1 MKKQIFTLLFLISIA
16 LTAQCQWTYL
26 RSLPSGEYPSTFDGV
41 GYASMKYGLSGK
53 TQGHTQS
60 QTRTVTVYKIDES
73 TGSMTSVYSTN
84 NYGVS
89 GSFMVTEKKLG
100 KVYRFGNYQGYPST
114 HVLDS
119 SGVFSVIGIHPQGF
133 TCCFSAYD
141 ENHLYSIFMNEY
153 NDFIFN
159 TRINGVNVLADT
171 FTTFGPLKIDFP
183 ATNCGYMSIVENS
196 TGTYKILKS
205 SSDLLTWNPIYETT
219 STISDI
225 VFDEL
230 NTGYAVV
237 QPGIIIKTT
246 DGGIT
251 WDTIYH
257 NDSKEIN
264 KIDVVNE
271 DIVFACGNSG
281 LILRSLN
288 GGVIWTQDA
297 FPHSIINLNQ
307 IIMFDQ
313 NNGYAM
319 ERNICYRLRSS
330 TVPAETVHAPQFN
343 ITPNP
348 SIGETKISSNSM
360 IRSIEIIDINGK
372 TILTKEINESNVT
385 LSYYPEVTGTYFI
398 RVTFSD
404 GEVQTEKIVFAR

>member
-1 MKKQIFTLLFLISIA
+1 MKKQIVTLFLLIFIA

-53 TQGHTQS
+53 TNGSTQS
-60 QTRTVTVYKIDES
+60 QQRTVTVYKIDES
-73 TGSMTSVYSTN
+73 TGSLTSVYTTS

-89 GSFMVTEKKLG
+89 GRFMVSEKKLG

-119 SGVFSVIGIHPQGF
+119 SGVFSAIGVHPQGF
-133 TCCFSAYD
+133 TCCFSAFD

-153 NDFIFN
+153 EDYIFN
-159 TRINGVNVLADT
+159 TMINGENVKVDT
-171 FTTFGPLKIDFP
+171 FTTFAPQKIDFP
-183 ATNCGYMSIVENS
+183 ALDCGYMSIFENS
-196 TGTYKILKS
+196 TSTYKILKS

-219 STISDI
+219 NTISDI

-230 NTGYAVV
+230 NTGYAVI

-246 DGGIT
+246 DGGTT

-271 DIVFACGNSG
+271 DIVFACGNNG

-313 NNGYAM
+313 NNGYVM
-319 ERNICYRLRSS
+319 SNNICYRLTSS
-330 TVPAETVHAPQFN
+330 TVPVSQHQTPLFS
-343 ITPNP
+343 ISPNP
-348 SIGETKISSNSM
+348 SNGET
-360 IRSIEIIDINGK
+360 SIKSKSLIKSIDIIDITGK
-372 TILTKEINESNVT
+372 ILYTKGINDFDASLT
-385 LSYYPEVTGTYFI
+385 YFPEVTGTYFV

-404 GEVQTEKIVFAR
+404 GEVQTEKIFFAR

>member
-1 MKKQIFTLLFLISIA
+1 MKKQIFTLFLLIFTV
-16 LTAQCQWTYL
+16 LTANCQWTFL

-53 TQGHTQS
+53 TQGHSQS

-73 TGSMTSVYSTN
+73 TGSLTSVYSTN

-89 GSFMVTEKKLG
+89 GRYIFTEKKLG
-100 KVYRFGNYQGYPST
+100 KVYQCGNYQGYPIT
-114 HVLDS
+114 HVLDTN
-119 SGVFSVIGIHPQGF
+119 GNFTAIGIHPQGF

-159 TRINGVNVLADT
+159 TRINGVNVLVDT

-205 SSDLLTWNPIYETT
+205 SSDLLTWDTIYQT
-219 STISDI
+219 SNTISDI

-271 DIVFACGNSG
+271 NIVFACGNSG

-319 ERNICYRLRSS
+319 ERNICYRLTSS
-330 TVPAETVHAPQFN
+330 TVPVSQLETPQFS
-343 ITPNP
+343 ISPNP
-348 SIGETKISSNSM
+348 SKGETSIKSKSLIK
-360 IRSIEIIDINGK
+360 SIEVIDISGK
-372 TILTKEINESNVT
+372 ILYTRGIDDFDAT
-385 LSYYPEVTGTYFI
+385 LTYNPDATGNYFL

>member
-1 MKKQIFTLLFLISIA
+1 MKKQIFTLLLLIFIV
-16 LTAQCQWTYL
+16 LTANCQWTYL
-26 RSLPSGEYPSTFDGV
+26 RSLSYGEYPSTFDGV
-41 GYASMKYGLSGK
+41 GYASMNYGLYGK
-53 TQGHTQS
+53 TVGSTQS
-60 QTRTVTVYKIDES
+60 QTRTVTVYKINEPS
-73 TGSMTSVYSTN
+73 GNLTSVYSASD
-84 NYGVS
+84 YGVS
-89 GSFMVTEKKLG
+89 GRYIFTEKKLG
-100 KVYRFGNYQGYPST
+100 KVYQCGNYQGFPIT

-119 SGVFSVIGIHPQGF
+119 NGNFTVVGIHPQGF

-159 TRINGVNVLADT
+159 TRINGVNVQVDT

-205 SSDLLTWNPIYETT
+205 STDLLTWNPIYETS

-230 NTGYAVV
+230 NSGYAVV

-246 DGGIT
+246 DGGTT

-271 DIVFACGNSG
+271 NIVFACGNSG

-313 NNGYAM
+313 NNGYTM
-319 ERNICYRLRSS
+319 ERSICYRLTSS
-330 TVPAETVHAPQFN
+330 TVSVETNNTLNFS
-343 ITPNP
+343 ISPNP
-348 SIGETKISSNSM
+348 NMGETKIISGSLM
-360 IRSIEIIDINGK
+360 KSIEIIDISGK
-372 TILTKEINESNVT
+372 IIYSKLVNETSTTLT
-385 LSYYPEVTGTYFI
+385 YYPPVPGNYI
-398 RVTFSD
+398 VRVTFLD
-404 GEVQTEKIVFAR
+404 GQKRSEKIVFAR

>member
-1 MKKQIFTLLFLISIA
+1 MKKQIFTLLLLIFIV
-16 LTAQCQWTYL
+16 LTANCQWTYL
-26 RSLPSGEYPSTFDGV
+26 RSLPTGEYPSTFDGV
-41 GYASMKYGLSGK
+41 GYASMNYGLYGK
-53 TQGHTQS
+53 TIGSTQS
-60 QTRTVTVYKIDES
+60 QIRTVTVYKINES
-73 TGSMTSVYSTN
+73 TGNLNSVYNESD
-84 NYGVS
+84 YGVS
-89 GSFMVTEKKLG
+89 GRYIFTEKKLG
-100 KVYRFGNYQGYPST
+100 KVYQCGNYQGYPIT

-119 SGVFSVIGIHPQGF
+119 NGNFTVVGIHPQGF
-133 TCCFSAYD
+133 TCCFSAFD

-153 NDFIFN
+153 DDFIFN
-159 TRINGVNVLADT
+159 TRINGVNVQVDT

-205 SSDLLTWNPIYETT
+205 STDLLTWNPIYETS

-246 DGGIT
+246 DGGTT

-281 LILRSLN
+281 LILRSLD
-288 GGVIWTQDA
+288 GGVIWTQDV

-307 IIMFDQ
+307 IIMFDE

-319 ERNICYRLRSS
+319 SNNICYRLTSG
-330 TVPAETVHAPQFN
+330 TVPVATIETPLFGLS
-343 ITPNP
+343 PNP
-348 SIGETKISSNSM
+348 SIGETTINSNSFM
-360 IRSIEIIDINGK
+360 KSIEIIDVSGK
-372 TILTKEINESNVT
+372 IIYTKEVNEPNTT
-385 LSYYPEVTGTYFI
+385 LTYHPDVPGTYFI
-398 RVTFSD
+398 RVTFAD
-404 GEVQTEKIVFAR
+404 GQKRTEKVVFAR